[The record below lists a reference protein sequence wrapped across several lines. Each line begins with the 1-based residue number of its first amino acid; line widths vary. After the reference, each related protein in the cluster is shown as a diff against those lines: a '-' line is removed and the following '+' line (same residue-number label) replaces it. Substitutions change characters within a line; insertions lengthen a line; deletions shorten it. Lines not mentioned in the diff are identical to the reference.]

1 MKRFSF
7 ILLLLLSLLPVAM
20 AQSSLRI
27 SKQDF
32 QDQFLD
38 AINARRA
45 KGCNCGNVYMRP
57 APPLMWNDKLAL
69 AAKEHAQDMYAQ
81 NYFSHDSKDG
91 RKMEDRMLDA
101 GYSYK
106 GFRKYAIGENIAFN
120 QRSIDEVL
128 SGWFKSNGHCKNLMN
143 PDFTE
148 IGIAEY
154 KYYWVQDFGG
164 RVSFAFRK

>member
-1 MKRFSF
+1 MKRLSF
-7 ILLLLLSLLPVAM
+7 TLLIYLSLLPVAM
-20 AQSSLRI
+20 AQSSLHI

-32 QDQFLD
+32 RGQFLN
-38 AINARRA
+38 AINAKRA
-45 KGCNCGNVYMRP
+45 KGCNCGNIYMKP
-57 APPLMWNDKLAL
+57 AQPLTWNDKLAL
-69 AAKEHAQDMYAQ
+69 AAKEHAEDMYAQ

-91 RKMEDRMLDA
+91 RKMENRMLDV
-101 GYSYK
+101 GYTYK

-128 SGWFKSNGHCKNLMN
+128 TGWFKSNAHCKNLMN